1 MRMPEPLLYGDEIA
15 ALPAFRTLAY
25 LDGTPDDPRIA
36 LAVGAMFDAF
46 VARFGGDLGLLSMRL
61 VGRSGKPSKAT
72 PKALKVLRDW
82 IAAPDRLDSGAG
94 VRLGSLSTDELPP
107 AMPWFRLEQRYDDQT
122 MVEISVAPDAPDL
135 LGFADEIA
143 VALATAPMICA
154 AQGFGFFLPTAYDSL
169 NWLLPRLAERYKTA
183 LLHTL
188 DMPSCGLRRA
198 HSTMPYTDDMQPG
211 IADIGWRTFVG
222 PEYLDRLPKSFD
234 LPRDV
239 RVEASE
245 AMLILTA
252 GDAPIW
258 GDVQKAEKIDT
269 YRAIAA
275 ALTPVRYPLAIAL
288 NQNFGG
294 DTAAADQADLIKA
307 HYHRLD

>member
-1 MRMPEPLLYGDEIA
+1 MPAPLMYDDEIA
-15 ALPAFRTLAY
+15 ALPAFRMLAY
-25 LDGTPDDPRIA
+25 LDGAPDDPRIA

-46 VARFGGDLGLLSMRL
+46 VARFGGDLGLISMRL
-61 VGRSGKPSKAT
+61 VGRTGKPSKVT
-72 PKALKVLRDW
+72 SKALKDLREW
-82 IAAPDRLDSGAG
+82 IRAPDRLDSGAG
-94 VRLGSLSTDELPP
+94 VRLGSLNTDELPP

-122 MVEISVAPDAPDL
+122 LVEISVAPDASEL

-143 VALATAPMICA
+143 GALATAPMICA

-198 HSTMPYTDDMQPG
+198 HSTMTYTGDMKPG
-211 IADIGWRTFVG
+211 IADIGWRTFIG

-239 RVEASE
+239 RVEARE
-245 AMLILTA
+245 TMLILTA
-252 GDAPIW
+252 GDAPVW
-258 GDVQKAEKIDT
+258 GDVQKAENIDS

-275 ALTPVRYPLAIAL
+275 ALAPVRYPYAIAL

-294 DTAAADQADLIKA
+294 DTAASDQADLIKA

>member
-1 MRMPEPLLYGDEIA
+1 MPDPLYYDDEIT

-25 LDGTPDDPRIA
+25 LDGAPDDPRVA

-46 VARFGGDLGLLSMRL
+46 AARFGNDLGLISARL
-61 VGRSGKPSKAT
+61 VGRSGKPSKVT
-72 PKALKVLRDW
+72 PKALTDLRTW
-82 IAAPDRLDSGAG
+82 IGAPDRLDSGAG
-94 VRLGSLSTDELPP
+94 VRLGSLNTDDLPP

-122 MVEISVAPDAPDL
+122 LVEISVSPDAPDL
-135 LGFADEIA
+135 LAFADEIA
-143 VALATAPMICA
+143 AALATAPMICA

-169 NWLLPRLAERYKTA
+169 NWLLPRLAARYKTA

-198 HSTMPYTDDMQPG
+198 HSAMAYEGDMQPG
-211 IADIGWRTFVG
+211 IADIGWRTFIG
-222 PEYLDRLPKSFD
+222 PEYLDRLPKALD
-234 LPRDV
+234 LPAEIK
-239 RVEASE
+239 VEASD

-252 GDAPIW
+252 GKAPIW
-258 GDVQKAEKIDT
+258 GDVNQAEDIT
-269 YRAIAA
+269 SYRAIAA
-275 ALTPVRYPLAIAL
+275 ALAPVRYPYPIAL

-294 DTAAADQADLIKA
+294 DTASPDQADLIEA

>member
-1 MRMPEPLLYGDEIA
+1 MPMPYPLLYDDGIA

-25 LDGTPDDPRIA
+25 LDGTPDDPQIA
-36 LAVGAMFDAF
+36 LAVGEMFEAF
-46 VARFGGDLGLLSMRL
+46 VARFGDDLGLLSMRL
-61 VGRSGKPSKAT
+61 VGRSGKPSKVT
-72 PKALKVLRDW
+72 PKALHALRDW
-82 IAAPDRLDSGAG
+82 ISAPDRLDSGAG
-94 VRLGSLSTDELPP
+94 VRLGSLNTEDLPP

-122 MVEISVAPDAPDL
+122 LVEISVAPDAPDL

-143 VALATAPMICA
+143 AALATAPMICA
-154 AQGFGFFLPTAYDSL
+154 AQGFGFFLPTVYDSL
-169 NWLLPRLAERYKTA
+169 NWLLPRLAGRYKTA

-198 HSTMPYTDDMQPG
+198 HSAMPYTDNMQPG
-211 IADIGWRTFVG
+211 IADIGWRTFIG

-239 RVEASE
+239 SVDARD

-252 GDAPIW
+252 SDAPIW
-258 GDVQKAEKIDT
+258 GDVQQAENIDS
-269 YRAIAA
+269 YRAIAS
-275 ALTPVRYPLAIAL
+275 ALAPVRYPFAIAL

-307 HYHRLD
+307 HYQRLN